1 MTSPILS
8 ALSEETV
15 LHSNS
20 LATVTDNWIV
30 VRPPGARTQ
39 ALVAI
44 ASLSAVKTSKT
55 VHLMYLAFSAGCMLM
70 AIATECSKEAAGATV
85 PFALVGLALL
95 GCAQFTRQASVAF
108 VVDSDTVHTPFG
120 SLREAATLVA
130 AVRFVQEGIRR
141 GRQPSY
147 PQFLVVRAY
156 LALLV

>member
-1 MTSPILS
+1 MTSTILS

-20 LATVTDNWIV
+20 LATVT

-39 ALVAI
+39 TLVAI
-44 ASLSAVKTSKT
+44 ASLSAVKTTKT
-55 VHLMYLAFSAGCMLM
+55 VHLTCLAFSAGCVLI
-70 AIATECSKEAAGATV
+70 AIATECSKEAAGLTL

-108 VVDSDTVHTPFG
+108 VVASDTVYTPFG
-120 SLREAATLVA
+120 SLPEAATLVA